1 MSIPLR
7 FEFFAKTDVGMVR
20 LENEDAIAVS
30 EDLQLAVLADG
41 MGGYNA
47 GEVASGIATVTIQHM
62 VEQHQREN
70 QYSHPDDQTAVRRLC
85 LMQAVRKANSAIID
99 AARQQPEYRGMG
111 TTVVL
116 AWFQGDRVS
125 ISHVGDSRAYLIR
138 GSEMLQLTRDHSLV
152 QEQVAAGLLTQEEA
166 TFAMNRN
173 VITRAVGVGHQLVVD
188 VQEQPVETGDLF
200 LLCSDG
206 LSDRLSSTQ
215 IKSIIDSANG
225 ELEAACEELIQ
236 AANDAGGQDN
246 ISVVLVNVINTV
258 RSKR

>member
-30 EDLQLAVLADG
+30 EDLQLAILADG

-47 GEVASGIATVTIQHM
+47 GEVASGIATVTIQQM

-116 AWFQGDRVS
+116 AWFQDDRVS
-125 ISHVGDSRAYLIR
+125 LAHVGDSRAYLIR
-138 GSEMLQLTRDHSLV
+138 GGEMSQLTRDHSLV
-152 QEQVAAGLLTQEEA
+152 QEQVAAGLLTAEEA
-166 TFAMNRN
+166 AFAMNRN
-173 VITRAVGVGHQLVVD
+173 VITRAVGVGHQLVVE
-188 VQEQPVETGDLF
+188 VQEHAVEVGDLY

-206 LSDRLSSTQ
+206 LSDRLSCAQ
-215 IKSIIDSANG
+215 IQSIIDAANG
-225 ELEAACEELIQ
+225 GLETACEALIQ
-236 AANDAGGQDN
+236 AANDGGGQDN
-246 ISVVLVNVINTV
+246 ISVVLINVSGSD
-258 RSKR
+258 RF